1 MSNWKGS
8 YLCPRLLDY
17 LVIVGAKHPN
27 RNNEVAQTPE
37 LLRRYPAED
46 HRDFRLPPDVIFFC
60 QPEGCLTVGQKRNS
74 LRDNTSFVFTLT
86 DKDSGRMRYG
96 ICLNFYRPFRTSDRK
111 SAGGK
116 REKMLVN
123 NRQNSSSSNDTLSL
137 PLSDDQEL
145 KRSPRTKR
153 RIKQSKKVRNNSL
166 TSLCILSHHPFV
178 STFRECLFILKRLI
192 DACHDRSTSRKHA
205 GKNNL
210 RDSIWGVLT
219 GICNEIPTMVR
230 HDIREIETWILRL
243 LSAPVPVPGKT
254 RVELDVLPNNLHS
267 PLTFAL
273 PDHTRFSLVDY
284 PLHLPLELLGVE
296 TCLKVLTLIILENKV
311 VLQSRDYNALSMS
324 VLAFVNMIYPM
335 EYMFPVIPLLPTC
348 MGSAEQLLLAPTPFV
363 IGIPAS
369 FLLYKNNFGLPDDVW
384 LVDLDSNRIV
394 SPTDSN
400 FLPELPEPEG
410 STLRAHLKQIVSTVQ
425 TENGA
430 LQSMNMSPS
439 PTEERTEE
447 FFDNIN
453 SSALIFGNDVASVD
467 VATRVAIV
475 KFFMSP
481 NVIANHNEHTRT
493 LRLHPRPVVAFQV
506 KNFLESRP
514 KKTEY
519 INSLART
526 QAIEYFGESCLKPL
540 NVTFLRIQTG
550 VYDPAIIGDKAKW
563 FGHQLVANTF
573 RVYSENSSLATAIQ
587 GMMSADSDS
596 SNPTD
601 ESGEDSDGG
610 STSSSYSSLNDF
622 VTDMKNSDIR
632 GDAPEHQDIL
642 HSEVNQLEIYH
653 APDTLQMPSESQA
666 SDSAYSVPDS
676 DSSSSQDVPPYDS
689 SDDEADGEDE
699 EEINWRV
706 CCHSISNPCRRPKK
720 PVEIIEPSGNDTDAE
735 IDSLKYDSD
744 NNTTSTIK
752 STTSSEVIKEQPGQ
766 VDEDN
771 NQIKVPTDGNV
782 KKITLREQGKS
793 HSVDVGRH
801 DPASPSVLEKMT
813 ALFRSESSDSSN
825 PPSPVK
831 SKKSSL
837 LQGIMD
843 FAMDSNERPK
853 SPASSNGAE
862 VNYSPSVTSD
872 PGPYRSSS
880 GVSSMSTGMGIPTR
894 KKKTSPFPTNTRKS
908 LVERS
913 PLIKHS
919 STKKPNEKEKKK
931 SINNDERPN
940 SDSQMFLKDIT
951 RGVLEGNNV
960 GWFNFSRLKKLMQ
973 NENLR
978 AQVISQLYPQENTVT
993 EDYIEDMKVTK
1004 PVYKG
1009 VVSVLKAI
1017 IAGLEHSYEVH
1028 AAGGVASA
1036 FALLEIAHTHYFG
1049 KEPVKPAK
1057 VKDTKHAGIVDG
1069 RDKSLYGYSGSG
1081 YRKRLGG
1088 GAINTHSLNED
1099 NFIAAIGW
1107 QRGRARNQNGSP
1119 VPEENGSKDDG
1130 GNNSSY
1136 EMIEENE
1143 APIGGQTGA
1152 GVFGAV
1158 GIAAGVAV
1166 TGAMGSKI
1174 DTTPLTGNSPV
1185 KSKSSATEDAAL
1197 EQPVKSRRKR
1207 SLSMDSEASE
1217 GSTLVSNTSS
1227 ETMGNDDSDLS
1238 YNDGDGRSHNRSR
1251 INHQS
1256 IRPVSDSE
1264 IELNRD
1270 VSLTVSPPHPI
1281 STLTAK
1287 SCFSAG
1293 FRYHKNKMISTDSDN
1308 ADGILRHY
1316 VFEALIGKDR
1326 STLWDQLQFWEDA
1339 YLDAVAAERDAVGMD
1354 QGPSEMIHRYESL
1367 GQTDKKRLEE
1377 DEDKLLSDTLYNMIA
1392 FMVMLKVPKPDIKKK
1407 VRRLLGK
1414 SHIGL
1419 KHSAAVNN
1427 LLDQINNLHG
1437 NDIDLRPS
1445 GSRQMRKHSFVVHA
1459 GSDNKGDVLFMEVC
1473 DDCVIIR
1480 SGNGAICD
1488 RCWYEQL
1495 INMTFC
1501 PKTKVLCLGRQV
1513 HGETRLDKFYT
1524 KKCKELYNCI
1534 KESMEKAASKLKNG
1548 MSGGKT
1554 KQPPKPELGG
1564 EFPIQDMKTGE
1575 GGLLHVTM
1583 EGIGLKF
1590 SRSKAFI
1597 ELKDIKEYKTK
1608 NDIFILHEYDSSNK
1622 NLIKRRFRSSMAS
1635 DIGYAMLCV
1644 FSYVAAAKSGDAT
1657 NRKEHEAKMAS
1668 TRLEYMKAI

>member
-1 MSNWKGS
+1 MSSTWKGS

-17 LVIVGAKHPN
+17 LVIVGARHPS

-96 ICLNFYRPFRTSDRK
+96 ICLNFYRPFRTSERK

-116 REKMLVN
+116 REKMLAN

-192 DACHDRSTSRKHA
+192 DACHDRSTSRKHG
-205 GKNNL
+205 GKSNL

-219 GICNEIPTMVR
+219 GICNEIPAMVR

-254 RVELDVLPNNLHS
+254 RVELDVLPNNLQS

-311 VLQSRDYNALSMS
+311 ILQSRDYNALSMS

-384 LVDLDSNRIV
+384 LIDLDSNRIV
-394 SPTDSN
+394 PPTDDN
-400 FLPELPEPEG
+400 ILPDLPEPEG

-439 PTEERTEE
+439 PTGENSDD
-447 FFDNIN
+447 FLDNIN
-453 SSALIFGNDVASVD
+453 SSALIFGTDVASVD

-514 KKTEY
+514 KKTEF
-519 INSLART
+519 IDKLART
-526 QAIEYFGESCLKPL
+526 QAIEYFGESCLKPV
-540 NVTFLRIQTG
+540 NVTYLRIQTG
-550 VYDPAIIGDKAKW
+550 VYDPAIIGDKSSW
-563 FGHQLVANTF
+563 YSHQLIANFF

-587 GMMSADSDS
+587 GMMAADSDS

-632 GDAPEHQDIL
+632 GDAPEHQDVL
-642 HSEVNQLEIYH
+642 QSEVNQLEVYH
-653 APDTLQMPSESQA
+653 APDSLQVPSESQA
-666 SDSAYSVPDS
+666 SDSACSVPDS
-676 DSSSSQDVPPYDS
+676 DSSSSQEAPPYDS

-699 EEINWRV
+699 EEINWR
-706 CCHSISNPCRRPKK
+706 PKR
-720 PVEIIEPSGNDTDAE
+720 PVEIIEPTGNDTDAD

-744 NNTTSTIK
+744 NNSASTVK
-752 STTSSEVIKEQPGQ
+752 SRTGIEVINEQPGQ

-771 NQIKVPTDGNV
+771 NKIQVPTEGSV
-782 KKITLREQGKS
+782 KRATLRQQGKS
-793 HSVDVGRH
+793 HSVDVGRNAH
-801 DPASPSVLEKMT
+801 EPTSPSVLEKMT

-837 LQGIMD
+837 FQGIMD
-843 FAMDSNERPK
+843 FAMDSERDRPN
-853 SPASSNGAE
+853 SPASSNGADLT
-862 VNYSPSVTSD
+862 YTPSVTSD

-880 GVSSMSTGMGIPTR
+880 GVSSMSTGLGIPTR
-894 KKKTSPFPTNTRKS
+894 KKKTTSSPFPTNTRKS

-931 SINNDERPN
+931 LNTANDERPN
-940 SDSQMFLKDIT
+940 SDSQLFLKEIT

-993 EDYIEDMKVTK
+993 EDFIEDTKVTK

-1017 IAGLEHSYEVH
+1017 IAGLEHSYDVH

-1049 KEPVKPAK
+1049 KEPVKVSK

-1069 RDKSLYGYSGSG
+1069 SDRDKSWYGYSGG

-1099 NFIAAIGW
+1099 NFIAAIESW
-1107 QRGRARNQNGSP
+1107 QRGRTPSNQT
-1119 VPEENGSKDDG
+1119 ENLEAVGREDS

-1136 EMIEENE
+1136 EMIDEGE
-1143 APIGGQTGA
+1143 ASIGSTTGA

-1158 GIAAGVAV
+1158 GIAAGIAV

-1174 DTTPLTGNSPV
+1174 DITPLTGNPKENAGDTV
-1185 KSKSSATEDAAL
+1185 ATTEDGVA
-1197 EQPVKSRRKR
+1197 EQPPKSRRKR
-1207 SLSMDSEASE
+1207 SLSMDSEGSE
-1217 GSTLVSNTSS
+1217 NSTLVSNTSS

-1270 VSLTVSPPHPI
+1270 VSLAVNRPNPI

-1308 ADGILRHY
+1308 TEGILRHY

-1326 STLWDQLQFWEDA
+1326 SALWDHLEFWEDA

-1354 QGPSEMIHRYESL
+1354 QGPAEMIHRYESL

-1392 FMVMLKVPKPDIKKK
+1392 FMVMLKVPKPDVKKK

-1427 LLDQINNLHG
+1427 LLDHINNLHG
-1437 NDIDLRPS
+1437 NDIDLKPS

-1488 RCWYEQL
+1488 RCWYERL

-1548 MSGGKT
+1548 MSGE
-1554 KQPPKPELGG
+1554 PELGG
-1564 EFPIQDMKTGE
+1564 EFPIQDLKTGE

-1590 SRSKAFI
+1590 SHSKDKEAFI

-1608 NDIFILHEYDSSNK
+1608 NDVFILHEFDSSNK

-1644 FSYVAAAKSGDAT
+1644 FSYVAAAKSGDGT
-1657 NRKEHEAKMAS
+1657 NRKEHEAKMAI
-1668 TRLEYMKAI
+1668 TRLEYMKSP